1 MEVRNVFDVSVVIPV
16 FNDRKAIQLTLDA
29 LRHQTAGQSKF
40 EIIVVDNGSTDGAA
54 EWLEQQ
60 SDITFLKEHSYL
72 NSPYSCRNRGIE
84 VASGEYIALLD
95 STCIPA
101 QNWVEAGLNF
111 IKQNNCE
118 LFGGDVKFN
127 CEKHKTAAKLYD
139 SVMNVQMEQAI
150 KTKQEAKTANLWVKK
165 ELFNTLGPFN
175 EGVRSGEDVRW
186 SSFAAANGSPLL
198 FAPQCVVYKFA
209 RGFRALIKK
218 HYRIGKGQILRW
230 HKEEHLKSKF
240 RQALL
245 GLKPVNPKEMR
256 VLIAKND
263 DFEYSTFL
271 AVKLYVVRY
280 FALAS
285 TVLGNLIGLI
295 ETRELRKNGH

>member
-1 MEVRNVFDVSVVIPV
+1 MFDVSVVIPV
-16 FNDRKAIQLTLDA
+16 FNDQKAIKLTLDA
-29 LRHQTAGQSKF
+29 LRHQTAERSKF
-40 EIIVVDNGSTDGAA
+40 EIIVIDNGSTDGAA
-54 EWLEQQ
+54 KWLEQQ
-60 SDITFLKEHSYL
+60 SDITFLKELNHP

-84 VASGEYIALLD
+84 VASGNYIALLD
-95 STCIPA
+95 STCIPDHA
-101 QNWVEAGLNF
+101 WIETGLNF
-111 IKQNNCE
+111 IAENNCD
-118 LFGGDVKFN
+118 LFGGNVKFN
-127 CEKHKTAAKLYD
+127 CENHKTTAKLYD

-165 ELFNTLGPFN
+165 ELFSTFGPFK

-198 FAPQCVVYKFA
+198 FAPQCIVYKFA
-209 RGFRALIKK
+209 RGFKELMKK

-230 HKEEHLKSKF
+230 HKEGHLEPKV

-245 GLKPVNPKEMR
+245 GLKPVNPKRMR
-256 VLIAKND
+256 ILIAKND

-295 ETRELRKNGH
+295 ETREFRKNGH